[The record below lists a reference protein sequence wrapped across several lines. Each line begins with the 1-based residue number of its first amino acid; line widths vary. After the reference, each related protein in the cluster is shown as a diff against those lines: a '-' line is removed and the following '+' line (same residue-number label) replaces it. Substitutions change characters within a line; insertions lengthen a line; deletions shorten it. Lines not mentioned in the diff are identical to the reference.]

1 MAITY
6 TWKVTGLKTS
16 KVQGTDNV
24 IVQTYWEKIGTEN
37 GVEGKFSGAT
47 PFRAEDIPAG
57 TVFKP
62 FEELTEADVLEW
74 IKAVVVDSYAE
85 HVDGVI
91 AKQIADKKN
100 PTVEATLPWAPVDA
114 ANTAPAPTA
123 NTANTK

>member
-16 KVQGTDNV
+16 SVQNTDNV
-24 IVQTYWEKIGTEN
+24 IVQTYWEKIGKEN

-47 PFRAEDIPAG
+47 PFDPSKMPSG
-57 TVFKP
+57 TTFKP
-62 FEELTEADVLEW
+62 FEQLTEADVLEW

-91 AKQIADKKN
+91 AKAIADQKN
-100 PTVEATLPWAPVDA
+100 PTVEATLPWAPA
-114 ANTAPAPTA
+114 ANTA